1 MSTSRLFRDL
11 DPPAGGEGRLRQ
23 ALAAPARARPT
34 GLAPLSAAAS
44 LCLVAG
50 LAWLAWRPASPPDLE
65 ADVRAALESVLRPP
79 ADGFE
84 PRSAQLIET
93 PSAPPGV
100 RFYLL
105 AGEGA
110 AGG

>member
-1 MSTSRLFRDL
+1 MSTSGLFPDL
-11 DPPAGGEGRLRQ
+11 DPPAGGAGRLRQ
-23 ALAAPARARPT
+23 ALAAPVHDRRSGPA
-34 GLAPLSAAAS
+34 LLSAAAS
-44 LCLVAG
+44 LCLLAG
-50 LAWLAWRPASPPDLE
+50 LAWLAWRPAPPPDLD
-65 ADVRAALESVLRPP
+65 ADVRAAVESVLRPP

-84 PRSAQLIET
+84 PRSARVVET
-93 PSAPPGV
+93 PAAPEGV